1 MKTSLLVPTCALL
14 GISAFAADPE
24 PKPETNPPA
33 KVPGKATV
41 TIDINGRKETRS
53 FDLDKATL
61 IKIDDKVAASA
72 VAAKTS
78 PASVLRTW
86 LGVITEEPSEDV
98 RAQISVP
105 DGTGLLVRGVMADSP
120 AAKAGLDKN
129 DLLIRMDDQILINP
143 DQLRKLISTKKE
155 GDVVHL
161 TYLRKGREASVEA
174 RLGSHVEDDA
184 SGAFVL
190 GRVISKGLVGEIR
203 DTLKPLVLESTLAF
217 DTDGNLAWSNWS
229 DLSKAR
235 AKLNE
240 TWGYFFNPQGQPNLE
255 EATKELEKALRSVG
269 TKEEVISQIKKSLDD
284 AAQPLRQ
291 WATDMKGR
299 KFDTQL
305 TLQSAAED
313 IRRSVE
319 QVWRAEVEA
328 ALRSIPDE
336 PAKKDKPQPSAPA
349 PEKAP

>member
-1 MKTSLLVPTCALL
+1 MKTSLLVPACALF

-24 PKPETNPPA
+24 PKPETNPPT

-72 VAAKTS
+72 VAAKTA

-86 LGVITEEPSEDV
+86 LGVIAEEPSDDV

-129 DLLIRMDDQILINP
+129 DLLVRMDDQILINP

-161 TYLRKGREASVEA
+161 TYLRKGREASTEA
-174 RLGSHVEDDA
+174 RLGSHVEDDP
-184 SGAFVL
+184 SGAFFL
-190 GRVISKGLVGEIR
+190 GRVNSKGLVGEIR
-203 DTLKPLVLESTLAF
+203 DTLKPLVLESTLAM
-217 DTDGNLAWSNWS
+217 DKDGNLAWS

-240 TWGYFFNPQGQPNLE
+240 TWGYFFNQQGQPNLE

-299 KFDTQL
+299 KLDTQL

-336 PAKKDKPQPSAPA
+336 PAKKDKPQLSVPA

>member
-1 MKTSLLVPTCALL
+1 MKTSLLVPACALL

-24 PKPETNPPA
+24 PKPEPNPPA

-72 VAAKTS
+72 QPTKTA

-86 LGVITEEPSEDV
+86 LGVITEEPSDDV
-98 RAQISVP
+98 RAQISLP
-105 DGTGLLVRGVMADSP
+105 DGTGLLVRGVMVDSP
-120 AAKAGLDKN
+120 AARAGLDKN
-129 DLLIRMDDQILINP
+129 DLLVRMDDQILINP

-161 TYLRKGREASVEA
+161 TYLRKGREASAEA
-174 RLGSHVEDDA
+174 RLGTRVEDDPG
-184 SGAFVL
+184 GAFVL

-203 DTLKPLVLESTLAF
+203 DTLKPLVLESTLAM
-217 DTDGNLAWSNWS
+217 DKDGNLAWG

-235 AKLNE
+235 AALNE
-240 TWGYFFNPQGQPNLE
+240 KWGYFFNAEGQPNLE
-255 EATKELEKALRSVG
+255 DATKELEKALRSVG
-269 TKEEVISQIKKSLDD
+269 TREEVISQIKKSLDD

-299 KFDTQL
+299 KLDTQL

-319 QVWRAEVEA
+319 QVWRAQVEA
-328 ALRSIPDE
+328 ALRSIPEE
-336 PAKKDKPQPSAPA
+336 PVKKDRPVPPA
-349 PEKAP
+349 TGQEKAP